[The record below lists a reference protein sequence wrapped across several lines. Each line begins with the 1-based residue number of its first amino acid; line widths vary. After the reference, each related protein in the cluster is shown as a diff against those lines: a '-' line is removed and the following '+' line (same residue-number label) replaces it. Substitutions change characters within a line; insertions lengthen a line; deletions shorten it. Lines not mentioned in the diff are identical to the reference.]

1 MLKTIAR
8 AKINLTLRILGKS
21 ETGFHLIE
29 SITAFSDFGDE
40 VEIFTNSSRDQLEI
54 SGPFSKDLEG
64 DNIVVKALESFRK
77 ETIWTQPITIKI
89 FKQIPV
95 AAGLGGGSADAA
107 CVLKMLN
114 LLAPKARVSEEKMGE
129 IGLNLGS
136 DVPACLSGKTLK
148 MEGRGEKLSII
159 GRIPNMPILLVNPN
173 IRLSTKAVFKT
184 FSKKG
189 LFKPADDNANVD
201 VEKIFKGIGCNT
213 PNDLIEPAIKLAP
226 VIQEV
231 LFVLRKLKGIKT
243 VGMSGSG
250 ATCFA
255 LFEPNDTVSVIKAEE
270 QIKNYGWWT
279 ASTFLKGA

>member
-64 DNIVVKALESFRK
+64 DNIVVKALEYFRK

-89 FKQIPV
+89 FKRIPV

-173 IRLSTKAVFKT
+173 IRLSTKAVFET

-189 LFKPADDNANVD
+189 LFKPTDANVRVD
-201 VEKIFKGIGCNT
+201 VEEILKNIGCNA
-213 PNDLIEPAIKLAP
+213 PNDLIEPAVKLAP
-226 VIQEV
+226 VIKEV
-231 LFVLRKLKGIKT
+231 LFALRKLKGIKT
-243 VGMSGSG
+243 LGMSGSG

-255 LFEPNDTVSVIKAEE
+255 LFEPNDTLNVIKAEE

-279 ASTFLKGA
+279 ASTFLKGT

>member
-8 AKINLTLRILGKS
+8 AKINLTLRVLGKS

-114 LLAPKARVSEEKMGE
+114 LLAPKARVSEEKMEE

-173 IRLSTKAVFKT
+173 ITLSTKAVFET

-189 LFKPADDNANVD
+189 LFKPADENANVD

>member
-8 AKINLTLRILGKS
+8 AKINLTLRVLGKS

-173 IRLSTKAVFKT
+173 IRLSTKAVFET

-189 LFKPADDNANVD
+189 LFKPADENANVD

-255 LFEPNDTVSVIKAEE
+255 LFEPNDTVSIIKAEE
-270 QIKNYGWWT
+270 QVKNHGWWT
-279 ASTFLKGA
+279 APTFLKGA

>member
-64 DNIVVKALESFRK
+64 DNIVVKALEYFRK

-114 LLAPKARVSEEKMGE
+114 LLAPKVRVSEEKMGE

-173 IRLSTKAVFKT
+173 IRLSTKAVFET

-189 LFKPADDNANVD
+189 LFKPADENANVD

-226 VIQEV
+226 IIKEV

>member
-64 DNIVVKALESFRK
+64 DNIVVKALEYFRE

-114 LLAPKARVSEEKMGE
+114 LLAPKARVSDEKMEE

-148 MEGRGEKLSII
+148 MKGRGEKLSII

-173 IRLSTKAVFKT
+173 IRLSTKAVFET

-189 LFKPADDNANVD
+189 LFKPADENANVS
-201 VEKIFKGIGCNT
+201 VEDIFKGIKYNT

-226 VIQEV
+226 VIKEV

-255 LFEPNDTVSVIKAEE
+255 LFAPNDTVSVIKAEE

-279 ASTFLKGA
+279 ASTFLKGG

>member
-40 VEIFTNSSRDQLEI
+40 VEVFTNSSRDQLEI
-54 SGPFSKDLEG
+54 SGPFSEDLEG
-64 DNIVVKALESFRK
+64 DNIVIRALEYFRE

-114 LLAPKARVSEEKMGE
+114 LLAPKARVSDEKMRE

-159 GRIPNMPILLVNPN
+159 CRVPNMPILLVNPN
-173 IRLSTKAVFKT
+173 IRLSTKAVFET

-189 LFKPADDNANVD
+189 LFKPAGENANVD
-201 VEKIFKGIGCNT
+201 VEDIFKGIGYNT

-226 VIQEV
+226 VIKEV

-279 ASTFLKGA
+279 ASTFLKGG

>member
-8 AKINLTLRILGKS
+8 AKINLTLRVLGKS

-64 DNIVVKALESFRK
+64 DNIVVKALEYFRK

-173 IRLSTKAVFKT
+173 IRLSTKAVFET

-189 LFKPADDNANVD
+189 LFKPTDENANVD

>member
-64 DNIVVKALESFRK
+64 DNIVVKALEYFRK

-114 LLAPKARVSEEKMGE
+114 LLAPKARVSEEKMGK

-173 IRLSTKAVFKT
+173 IRLSTKAVFET

-189 LFKPADDNANVD
+189 LFKPADENANVD
-201 VEKIFKGIGCNT
+201 VEKIFKGIGCST

-226 VIQEV
+226 VIKEV

>member
-8 AKINLTLRILGKS
+8 AKINLTLRVLGKS

-173 IRLSTKAVFKT
+173 IRLSTKAVFET

-189 LFKPADDNANVD
+189 LFKPADENANVD

-255 LFEPNDTVSVIKAEE
+255 LFEPNDTGSVIKAEE

-279 ASTFLKGA
+279 ASTFLKGV

>member
-8 AKINLTLRILGKS
+8 AKINLTLRVLGKS

-114 LLAPKARVSEEKMGE
+114 LLAPKARVSEEKMEE

-189 LFKPADDNANVD
+189 LFKPADENANVD

>member
-8 AKINLTLRILGKS
+8 AKINLTLRVLGKS

-64 DNIVVKALESFRK
+64 DNIVVKALEYFRK

-173 IRLSTKAVFKT
+173 IRLSTKVVFET

-189 LFKPADDNANVD
+189 LFKPTDENANVD

-255 LFEPNDTVSVIKAEE
+255 LFEPNDTVSVLKAEE

>member
-1 MLKTIAR
+1 
-8 AKINLTLRILGKS
+8 
-21 ETGFHLIE
+21 
-29 SITAFSDFGDE
+29 
-40 VEIFTNSSRDQLEI
+40 
-54 SGPFSKDLEG
+54 
-64 DNIVVKALESFRK
+64 
-77 ETIWTQPITIKI
+77 
-89 FKQIPV
+89 
-95 AAGLGGGSADAA
+95 
-107 CVLKMLN
+107 
-114 LLAPKARVSEEKMGE
+114 MGE

-173 IRLSTKAVFKT
+173 IRLSTKVVFET

-189 LFKPADDNANVD
+189 LFKPTDENANVD

-226 VIQEV
+226 VIKEV

>member
-64 DNIVVKALESFRK
+64 DNIVVKALEYFRK

-255 LFEPNDTVSVIKAEE
+255 LFEPNDTVSIIKAEE

>member
-8 AKINLTLRILGKS
+8 AKINLTLRVLGKS

-114 LLAPKARVSEEKMGE
+114 LLAPKARVSEEKMEE

-173 IRLSTKAVFKT
+173 IRLSTKAVFET

-189 LFKPADDNANVD
+189 LFKPADENANVD

>member
-64 DNIVVKALESFRK
+64 DNIVVKALEYFRK

-114 LLAPKARVSEEKMGE
+114 LLAPKARVSEEKMGK

-173 IRLSTKAVFKT
+173 IRLSTKAVFET

-189 LFKPADDNANVD
+189 LFKPADENANVD
-201 VEKIFKGIGCNT
+201 IEEIFKSIGCNT
-213 PNDLIEPAIKLAP
+213 SNDLIEPAIKLAP
-226 VIQEV
+226 VIKEV
-231 LFVLRKLKGIKT
+231 LFVLRKLKGTKT

>member
-8 AKINLTLRILGKS
+8 AKINLTLRVLGKS

-173 IRLSTKAVFKT
+173 IRLSTKAVFET

-189 LFKPADDNANVD
+189 LFKPADENANVD

-213 PNDLIEPAIKLAP
+213 PNDLIEPAINLAP
-226 VIQEV
+226 VIQQV

>member
-64 DNIVVKALESFRK
+64 DNIVVKALEYFRK

-148 MEGRGEKLSII
+148 MEGRGEKLSLI

-173 IRLSTKAVFKT
+173 IRLSTKAVFET

-189 LFKPADDNANVD
+189 LFKPADENANVD

>member
-8 AKINLTLRILGKS
+8 AKINLTLRILGKNK
-21 ETGFHLIE
+21 TGFHLIE

-40 VEIFTNSSRDQLEI
+40 VEVFTNSSCDQLEI
-54 SGPFSKDLEG
+54 SGPFAKDLEG
-64 DNIVVKALESFRK
+64 DNIVVKALEYFRK
-77 ETIWTQPITIKI
+77 ETTWTQPVTIKI

-114 LLAPKARVSEEKMGE
+114 LVAPKARIGEEKMAE

-159 GRIPNMPILLVNPN
+159 GRIPDMPILLVNPN
-173 IRLSTKAVFKT
+173 IMLSTKAVFET
-184 FSKKG
+184 LSQGG
-189 LFKPADDNANVD
+189 LFKPADETANVD
-201 VEKIFKGIGCNT
+201 VEEIFKNIGCST

-226 VIQEV
+226 VIKEV

-255 LFEPNDTVSVIKAEE
+255 LFEHNDTVSIIKAEE

>member
-8 AKINLTLRILGKS
+8 AKINLTLRVLGKN
-21 ETGFHLIE
+21 ETGFHIID
-29 SITAFSDFGDE
+29 SITAFPDFGDE
-40 VEIFTNSSRDQLEI
+40 IEIFTNSSCDQLEI

-64 DNIVVKALESFRK
+64 DNIVVKALEYFRK
-77 ETIWTQPITIKI
+77 ETIWTQPVTIKI

-114 LLAPKARVSEEKMGE
+114 LLAPKAKISAERMGE

-148 MEGRGEKLSII
+148 MEGRGEKLSLI
-159 GRIPNMPILLVNPN
+159 GRIPSMPILLVNPN
-173 IRLSTKAVFKT
+173 IKLSTKAVFET
-184 FSKKG
+184 FSKKD
-189 LFKPADDNANVD
+189 LFKPADENADVD
-201 VEKIFKGIGCNT
+201 VEEIFKNIGRNT

-226 VIQEV
+226 VIKEV
-231 LFVLRKLKGIKT
+231 LFVLRNLKGIRT
-243 VGMSGSG
+243 FGMSGSG

-255 LFEPNDTVSVIKAEE
+255 LFEPSDTVSAIKAEE

-279 ASTFLKGA
+279 ASTFLNGA

>member
-64 DNIVVKALESFRK
+64 DNIVVKALEYFRK

-114 LLAPKARVSEEKMGE
+114 LLAPKARVSEEKLGE

-173 IRLSTKAVFKT
+173 IRLSTKAVFET

-189 LFKPADDNANVD
+189 LFKPADENANVD

-255 LFEPNDTVSVIKAEE
+255 LFEPNDTMSVIKAEE

>member
-64 DNIVVKALESFRK
+64 DNIVVKALEYFRK

-114 LLAPKARVSEEKMGE
+114 LLAPKARVREEKLGE

-173 IRLSTKAVFKT
+173 IRLSTKAVFET

-189 LFKPADDNANVD
+189 LFKPADENANVD

-255 LFEPNDTVSVIKAEE
+255 LFAPNDTVSVIKAEE

>member
-1 MLKTIAR
+1 MIKTIAR
-8 AKINLTLRILGKS
+8 AKINLTLRILGKN

-40 VEIFTNSSRDQLEI
+40 VEIFTNSSCDQLEI
-54 SGPFSKDLEG
+54 NGPFAKDLEG
-64 DNIVVKALESFRK
+64 DNIVVKALEYFRK
-77 ETIWTQPITIKI
+77 ETIWTQPVTIKI
-89 FKQIPV
+89 FKRIPV

-114 LLAPKARVSEEKMGE
+114 LLAPKARISEKKMGE

-136 DVPACLSGKTLK
+136 DVPACLSGKVLK

-173 IRLSTKAVFKT
+173 ITLSTKAVFET
-184 FSKKG
+184 FSKEG
-189 LFKPADDNANVD
+189 LFKPTDENVRVD
-201 VEKIFKGIGCNT
+201 VEEILKNIGCNA
-213 PNDLIEPAIKLAP
+213 PNDLIEPAVKLAP
-226 VIQEV
+226 VIKEV
-231 LFVLRKLKGIKT
+231 LFALRKLKDIKT

-279 ASTFLKGA
+279 ASTFLMGA

>member
-8 AKINLTLRILGKS
+8 AKINLTLRVLGKS

-64 DNIVVKALESFRK
+64 DNIVVKALEYFRK

-89 FKQIPV
+89 FKRIPV

-173 IRLSTKAVFKT
+173 IRLSTKAVFET

-189 LFKPADDNANVD
+189 LFKPADENANVD

>member
-1 MLKTIAR
+1 MCIR
-8 AKINLTLRILGKS
+8 DS
-21 ETGFHLIE
+21 FHLIE

-40 VEIFTNSSRDQLEI
+40 VEIFTNSYCDQLEI

-64 DNIVVKALESFRK
+64 DNIVVKALEYFRK

-173 IRLSTKAVFKT
+173 IRLSTKAVFCLLYT
-184 FSKKG
+184 S
-189 LFKPADDNANVD
+189 PSPRD
-201 VEKIFKGIGCNT
+201 
-213 PNDLIEPAIKLAP
+213 
-226 VIQEV
+226 
-231 LFVLRKLKGIKT
+231 
-243 VGMSGSG
+243 
-250 ATCFA
+250 
-255 LFEPNDTVSVIKAEE
+255 
-270 QIKNYGWWT
+270 
-279 ASTFLKGA
+279 

>member
-40 VEIFTNSSRDQLEI
+40 VEIFTNSSCDRLEI
-54 SGPFSKDLEG
+54 SGPFAKDLEG
-64 DNIVVKALESFRK
+64 DNIVVKALEYFRK
-77 ETIWTQPITIKI
+77 ETMWTQPVTIKI

-173 IRLSTKAVFKT
+173 IRLSTKAVFET

-189 LFKPADDNANVD
+189 LFKPADENANVD

-255 LFEPNDTVSVIKAEE
+255 LFEPNDTVSVLKAEE

>member
-8 AKINLTLRILGKS
+8 AKINLTLRVLGKS

-173 IRLSTKAVFKT
+173 IRLSTKAVFET

-189 LFKPADDNANVD
+189 LFKQTDENANVD

-213 PNDLIEPAIKLAP
+213 PNDLIDPAIKLAP

>member
-64 DNIVVKALESFRK
+64 DNIVVKALEYFRK

-114 LLAPKARVSEEKMGE
+114 LLAPKARVREEKLGE

-173 IRLSTKAVFKT
+173 IRLSTKAVFET

-189 LFKPADDNANVD
+189 LFKPADENANVD

-255 LFEPNDTVSVIKAEE
+255 LFEPNDTVSIIKAEE

>member
-1 MLKTIAR
+1 MLKSIAR
-8 AKINLTLRILGKS
+8 AKINLTLKILGKN

-40 VEIFTNSSRDQLEI
+40 VEIFTNSFCDQLEI

-64 DNIVVKALESFRK
+64 DNIVVKALEYFRK
-77 ETIWTQPITIKI
+77 ETIWAQPVTIKI

-114 LLAPKARVSEEKMGE
+114 LLAPKARISEERMSE

-136 DVPACLSGKTLK
+136 DVPACLSGRALK

-159 GRIPNMPILLVNPN
+159 GGIPNMPILLVNPN
-173 IRLSTKAVFKT
+173 IKLSTKAVFET
-184 FSKKG
+184 FSKKD
-189 LFKPADDNANVD
+189 LFEPADENANVD
-201 VEKIFKGIGCNT
+201 VEEIFKNIGCNT

-226 VIQEV
+226 VIKEV
-231 LFVLRKLKGIKT
+231 LFVLRKLKGIKA

-255 LFEPNDTVSVIKAEE
+255 LFEPNETVNVIKAEE
-270 QIKNYGWWT
+270 QIRNYGWWA

>member
-64 DNIVVKALESFRK
+64 DNIVVKALEYFRK

-159 GRIPNMPILLVNPN
+159 GGIPNMPILLVNPN
-173 IRLSTKAVFKT
+173 IRLSTKAVFET

-189 LFKPADDNANVD
+189 LFKPADESANVD
-201 VEKIFKGIGCNT
+201 VGKIFKGIGCNT

-270 QIKNYGWWT
+270 QVKNYGWWT

>member
-64 DNIVVKALESFRK
+64 DNIVVKALEYFRK

-114 LLAPKARVSEEKMGE
+114 LLAPKARVSEEKLGE

-173 IRLSTKAVFKT
+173 IRLSTKAVFET

-189 LFKPADDNANVD
+189 LFKPADENANVD
-201 VEKIFKGIGCNT
+201 VEKIFKGIGCST

-226 VIQEV
+226 VIKEV

>member
-64 DNIVVKALESFRK
+64 DNIVVKALEYFRK

-173 IRLSTKAVFKT
+173 IRLSTKAVFET

-189 LFKPADDNANVD
+189 LFKPADENANVD

-226 VIQEV
+226 IIQEV
-231 LFVLRKLKGIKT
+231 LFVLRKLKGVKT

>member
-1 MLKTIAR
+1 MLKATAR
-8 AKINLTLRILGKS
+8 AKINLTLRILGKN

-64 DNIVVKALESFRK
+64 DNIVVKALEYFRK

-114 LLAPKARVSEEKMGE
+114 LLAPKARVSEEKMRE

-173 IRLSTKAVFKT
+173 IRLSTKAVFET

-189 LFKPADDNANVD
+189 LFKPTDENANVD

-226 VIQEV
+226 VIKEV

>member
-64 DNIVVKALESFRK
+64 DNIVVKALEYFRK

-114 LLAPKARVSEEKMGE
+114 LLAPKARVSEEKMAE

-159 GRIPNMPILLVNPN
+159 GSIPNMPILLVNPN
-173 IRLSTKAVFKT
+173 IKLSTKAVFET
-184 FSKKG
+184 FSKNG
-189 LFKPADDNANVD
+189 LFTPADENAD
-201 VEKIFKGIGCNT
+201 VEVEEIFKNIGCNA

-226 VIQEV
+226 VIKEV
-231 LFVLRKLKGIKT
+231 LFVLRKLNGIKT

-255 LFEPNDTVSVIKAEE
+255 LFEPNDTVSVLKAEE

>member
-8 AKINLTLRILGKS
+8 AKINLTLRVLGKS

-64 DNIVVKALESFRK
+64 DNIVVKALEYFRK

-89 FKQIPV
+89 FKKIPV

-173 IRLSTKAVFKT
+173 IRLSTKAVFET

-189 LFKPADDNANVD
+189 LFKPTDENANVD

-226 VIQEV
+226 VIKEV